1 MDYKKLALKLLDNT
15 KKAGATQA
23 EVVLLSGE
31 ELEIE
36 INKKKMQKLNR
47 ATMKGVG
54 LRVYVGKRMSFVYS
68 SDFTD
73 KELDKLVEKGVALA
87 KEGMEDKFNILPSPS
102 GTPPEL
108 DIFDPELANIDL
120 QKKIDYARELDELV
134 FQIDSRV
141 ANTRASSYS
150 DLYGEFIIA
159 NTNGLVHS
167 WQESYCG
174 VGTSPVI
181 EDKGLKQVAYYGTR
195 ARYYK
200 DIPPAK
206 GIAEEA
212 VRRASLLIGGEKVKT
227 QKVPVVFDFRVG
239 TSLIGGVLSA
249 VNGERVFRGESF
261 LVDKLEET
269 IGSELVTIVDDGLI
283 PKGMGSSPVDG
294 EGVATSTKKVV
305 DKGVLKLYL
314 YDSYTANKVGT
325 KSTGNASRGSYS
337 SRPSIGPN
345 NFYLEKGDKS
355 PEEIIKEVSSGFYVF
370 NTMGGG
376 VNPVT
381 GMYSAGAAGV
391 WIRNGELA
399 EPVAKVTIAAT
410 LFDMLKGIDAVGN
423 DLRFDSSVVSPTY
436 RVKQMTVSGR

>member
-1 MDYKKLALKLLDNT
+1 MDYQKLALELLE
-15 KKAGATQA
+15 KAKIAGATQA
-23 EVVLLSGE
+23 EVFLQNGE
-31 ELEIE
+31 QLEIE
-36 INKKKMQKLNR
+36 INKEKMQKLNR
-47 ATMKGVG
+47 ATIKGVG
-54 LRVYVGKRMSFVYS
+54 LRIYVDKKMSFVYS

-73 KELDKLVEKGVALA
+73 KELDKLVEKGVSLA
-87 KEGMEDKFNILPSPS
+87 KEGMEDKFNLLPSPA
-102 GTPPEL
+102 GKPPEL
-108 DIFDPELANIDL
+108 DIFDSELANVPL
-120 QKKIDYARELDELV
+120 EKKIDYARELDELV
-134 FQIDSRV
+134 FQLDSRV

-150 DLYGEFIIA
+150 DAYGELIVG
-159 NTNGLVHS
+159 NSNGLMHS

-181 EDKGLKQVAYYGTR
+181 EDKGLKQVGYYGTR
-195 ARYYK
+195 VRYFK
-200 DIPPAK
+200 DLPVAK
-206 GIAEEA
+206 EIAEEA

-227 QKVPVVFDFRVG
+227 QRVPVVFDFQVG

-261 LVDKLEET
+261 LVDKLEEA
-269 IGSELVTIVDDGLI
+269 IASEMVTIVDDGLL

-314 YDSYTANKVGT
+314 YDTYTANKVGT
-325 KSTGNASRGSYS
+325 NSTGNASRGSYS
-337 SRPSIGPN
+337 GRPSIGPN

-355 PEEIIKEVSSGFYVF
+355 PEEIVKEVSSGFYVF

-376 VNPVT
+376 INPVT

-399 EPVAKVTIAAT
+399 EPVAKVTIAAS
-410 LFDMLKGIDAVGN
+410 LLDMLQGIDAIGN
-423 DLRFDSSVVSPTY
+423 DLKYDSLVVSPTY
-436 RVKQMTVSGR
+436 RVKLMTVSGR

>member
-1 MDYKKLALKLLDNT
+1 MDYQKLALELLE
-15 KKAGATQA
+15 KAKIAGATQA
-23 EVVLLSGE
+23 EVFLQNGE
-31 ELEIE
+31 QLEIE
-36 INKKKMQKLNR
+36 INKEKMQKLNR
-47 ATMKGVG
+47 ATIKGVG
-54 LRVYVGKRMSFVYS
+54 LRIYVDKKMSFVYS

-73 KELDKLVEKGVALA
+73 KELDKLVEKGVSLA
-87 KEGMEDKFNILPSPS
+87 NEGMEDKFNLLPSPARK
-102 GTPPEL
+102 PPEL
-108 DIFDPELANIDL
+108 DIFDSELANVPL
-120 QKKIDYARELDELV
+120 EKKIDYARELDELV
-134 FQIDSRV
+134 FQLDSRV

-150 DLYGEFIIA
+150 DAYGELIVG
-159 NTNGLVHS
+159 NSNGLMHS

-181 EDKGLKQVAYYGTR
+181 EDKGLKQVGYYGTR
-195 ARYYK
+195 VRYFK
-200 DIPPAK
+200 DLPVAK
-206 GIAEEA
+206 EIAEEA

-227 QKVPVVFDFRVG
+227 QRVPVVFDFQVG

-261 LVDKLEET
+261 LVDKLEEA
-269 IGSELVTIVDDGLI
+269 IASEMVTIVDDGLL

-314 YDSYTANKVGT
+314 YDTYTANKVGT
-325 KSTGNASRGSYS
+325 NSTGNASRGSYS
-337 SRPSIGPN
+337 GRPSIGPN

-355 PEEIIKEVSSGFYVF
+355 PEEIVKEVSSGFYVF

-399 EPVAKVTIAAT
+399 EPVAKVTIAAS
-410 LFDMLKGIDAVGN
+410 LLDMLQGIDAVGN
-423 DLRFDSSVVSPTY
+423 DLKYDSLVVSPTY
-436 RVKQMTVSGR
+436 RVKLMTVSGR